1 MSFLYEME
9 ELVPL
14 VAQLTEKY
22 TSKESTSVTYETARQ
37 LMEAIIYCI
46 KKGISGQTL
55 AGGRKLAAAQ
65 AYAYGYDCLVDKI
78 KRTQEKYNDLI
89 TNFCAYGNRNYAAT
103 VEQAIPGFFL
113 HYDARF
119 HPQNTIITMDYPTM
133 ISALDQCGID
143 AIAQYIDYISYEQRF
158 LNALPKQYVY
168 EVLERFPDDTR
179 SCFDN
184 ICRIVL
190 RNVLGHLLIGK
201 GFFEEIYEENYEK
214 LEDLVANKPDEWMK
228 TTIEMLLDK
237 LIDEQ
242 FDADAGMKEY
252 FSADIESF
260 VVQLKNAA
268 KYHSIKQVVAL

>member
-1 MSFLYEME
+1 ME

-46 KKGISGQTL
+46 KEGISGQTL
-55 AGGRKLAAAQ
+55 AGSRKLSAAQ
-65 AYAYGYDCLVDKI
+65 AYEYGYDCLVDKI
-78 KRTQEKYNDLI
+78 KRTQEAYNEMMD
-89 TNFCAYGNRNYAAT
+89 NFCAYGNGNYAAT
-103 VEQAIPGFFL
+103 VEKAIPGFFL

-133 ISALDQCGID
+133 ISALDRCGID
-143 AIAQYIDYISYEQRF
+143 AIAQYIDYISYEQSF

-168 EVLERFPDDTR
+168 EVLERYPDDTR

-184 ICRIVL
+184 ICCIVL

-201 GFFEEIYEENYEK
+201 GFFEEIYQEDYDK
-214 LEDLVANKPDEWMK
+214 LEKIVANRSEQWLK
-228 TTIEMLLDK
+228 TTLEMLLEK

-242 FDADAGMKEY
+242 FDADTGMKAY
-252 FSADIESF
+252 FCADIDNF
-260 VVQLKNAA
+260 VVWLKNAA